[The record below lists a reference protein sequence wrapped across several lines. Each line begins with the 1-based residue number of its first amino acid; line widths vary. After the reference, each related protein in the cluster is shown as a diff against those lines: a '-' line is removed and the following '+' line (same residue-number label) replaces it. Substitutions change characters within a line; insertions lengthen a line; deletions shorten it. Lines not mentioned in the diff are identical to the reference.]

1 MLERLSRIEDT
12 KMKLRHLKYKA
23 KQEVVY
29 SHHYLLLIIPAI
41 MIFFVVGSVSSLTK
55 NWELQQTIVSKKAE
69 VEYTKL
75 EVENLELENQYLAS
89 DEYQELAARKMQNKK
104 LAGETMVYLPPNSD
118 AAKNKYSDDTSAVIA
133 SATTKTNFDLWLS
146 FLFGI

>member
-1 MLERLSRIEDT
+1 MVERRSRIEDT